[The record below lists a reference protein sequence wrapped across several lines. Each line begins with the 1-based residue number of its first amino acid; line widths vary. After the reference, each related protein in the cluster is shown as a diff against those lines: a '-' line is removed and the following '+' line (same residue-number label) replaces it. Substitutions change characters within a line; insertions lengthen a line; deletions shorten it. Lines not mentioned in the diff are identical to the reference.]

1 MKCPKCD
8 TELVVSTD
16 FPSGISGALVRID
29 CPKSF
34 CSAPLVARVS
44 GNRDPDLELMT
55 REEGIAAAREK
66 MDGAPDRPPFVLLAI
81 IVPIIIIAIVFDV
94 TGWPLTV
101 LALATIVSTLAGAY
115 VLRRR
120 AIAKNTQ
127 SLLDALPHLP
137 RALEPKPKGYR
148 DG

>member
-8 TELVVSTD
+8 TELVVSPD
-16 FPSGISGALVRID
+16 FPNGISGALVRID
-29 CPKSF
+29 CPKTF
-34 CSAPLVARVS
+34 CAAPLVARVS

-66 MDGAPDRPPFVLLAI
+66 MDVAPDRPPFVLLAI
-81 IVPIIIIAIVFDV
+81 IVPVIILAIAFEI
-94 TGWPLTV
+94 TGPALTV
-101 LALATIVSTLAGAY
+101 LALATIVTTLVGAF

-120 AIAKNTQ
+120 AIAHNTQ
-127 SLLDALPHLP
+127 SLLAALPHLP
-137 RALEPKPKGYR
+137 RALEQKPKGYR